1 MRRKRCEAQAL
12 FEALEGDAASDRNA
26 PAIGDQTM
34 RNVLAIRDE
43 LRAERLRVRQA
54 RHFILLIPLFIGP
67 RRG

>member
-1 MRRKRCEAQAL
+1 
-12 FEALEGDAASDRNA
+12 
-26 PAIGDQTM
+26 M
-34 RNVLAIRDE
+34 RNMLAIRDE